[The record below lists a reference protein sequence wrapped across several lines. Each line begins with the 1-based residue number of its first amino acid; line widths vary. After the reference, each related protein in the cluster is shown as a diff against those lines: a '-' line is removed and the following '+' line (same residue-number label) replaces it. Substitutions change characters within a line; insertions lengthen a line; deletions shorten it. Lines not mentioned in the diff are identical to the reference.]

1 MGAEKARKTR
11 TDLGA
16 LPPVDFR
23 AVCYEGRTRDEYDAL
38 RCVERMKDD
47 RSGDSGGDR
56 ERGEGECR

>member
-23 AVCYEGRTRDEYDAL
+23 AVCYEGKTRDEYDAL
-38 RCVERMKDD
+38 RCVERREED
-47 RSGDSGGDR
+47 RSGDIGGDR
-56 ERGEGECR
+56 ERRKGE